1 MAVPVALKI
10 LEKQTLAHQTSGDS
24 IDENFIY
31 IHILLVNLF
40 VKLPMELR
48 GETGVLKKR
57 MDDAITTTRFT
68 QFPTE
73 CVTGDTISKI
83 I

>member
-24 IDENFIY
+24 INETFIY
-31 IHILLVNLF
+31 ILLVNLF

>member
-24 IDENFIY
+24 INENFIY
-31 IHILLVNLF
+31 ILLVNLF

>member
-24 IDENFIY
+24 INENFIY
-31 IHILLVNLF
+31 ILLVNLF
-40 VKLPMELR
+40 VKLPVELR